1 MATPSVS
8 LSAPYIVFPLSLPLH
23 QTKPK
28 GQEGSSSYRSCYTS
42 PVESRKRKRTSG
54 NNEIA
59 TAVDGEGVNIY
70 DLRSTQTISSY
81 ALQPFTKFSCAPT
94 STVSKVSKTGTFRRT
109 YAALS
114 APKKQLVC
122 WEETSDGDER
132 QETPVK
138 QHTTDLASSHDVVY
152 IQDLSVTAKRGKQ
165 RDEQADSGLLAV
177 YADGHI
183 RFFSEDLQKRHWN
196 FTIPSQKTDTTT
208 VVYAAIAS
216 SATARKSVFSNR
228 PDIAL
233 PDNTGD
239 VVLLVITKSAT
250 AYNAQFIAVPVIVG
264 KRDPRE
270 LLSFQL
276 PTRDETSVP
285 TRSIFSVHFPTG
297 TLYQLSA
304 THLTTYNLT
313 LTQPTIMTIIPI
325 QSTEAPGA
333 HPPSLLRISS
343 STVLVATNDEISLY
357 DTKYSSLQSSIS
369 IQSSTQSSAALS
381 RSSTPA
387 SSTSGLTGS
396 VFLTTY
402 IVDMDLVIGYAQGG
416 IVGIQLTR
424 SRADKKGGLLIDSIG
439 RGVQGAAYVP
449 PQKSNPP
456 NPLFRQLENERAKTR
471 NAITAMRNAK
481 DAGDLF
487 EFERVFAKYV
497 GAKGLAEQAQIN
509 KVTNDSKED
518 TDMVNGSTSDKENSM
533 VAATRKEVVDLG
545 FEIPESFY
553 KPLRLEFV
561 TAVLS
566 MIFAVTEP
574 SSVNE
579 EQQQVMTVSL
589 FPPNVLRYLLESG
602 NFSTSSLPLSEGLVK
617 ALLAYDPTLRAL
629 QWFLST
635 LTDFPVAEILVAI
648 KLALSPLTAVP
659 EDEDNV
665 IFEIHRAEIVR
676 IALIRLA
683 SFPDPTII
691 KSLKSLPSDT
701 LTLLIRLL
709 ENELIATDDEFE
721 EPGKTL
727 GIEDIRVVAD
737 LLTAAID
744 AVGMSGLI
752 MTETTDMLNGLMEN
766 VDEALEMVEQAA
778 DLKGLMEELFR
789 HVDWRHV
796 AEDAGQQTTT
806 ATTAVEEAPTQT
818 SEEEVDVVVVEE
830 QAPSTTTSQSLTLKK
845 QPAILR
851 SNSNKRRRDR
861 HSAAAHKKSLARI
874 NAHRKAAVVV
884 GHKKMLRQASVSKSE
899 LIKQDRPVALSAAKG
914 ISPILPL
921 GALAL
926 RRLVDPRVGKEF
938 RVDEAADKR
947 GGTMKRE
954 YWREGLA
961 AGAYSVE
968 SMVV

>member
-8 LSAPYIVFPLSLPLH
+8 LSAPYTVFPLSLPLH

-138 QHTTDLASSHDVVY
+138 QHTTDLTSSHDVVY
-152 IQDLSVTAKRGKQ
+152 VQDLSVTAKRGKQ
-165 RDEQADSGLLAV
+165 RNEQADSGLLAV

-183 RFFSEDLQKRHWN
+183 RFFSEDLQKRHWD

-208 VVYAAIAS
+208 VV
-216 SATARKSVFSNR
+216 NR

-239 VVLLVITKSAT
+239 VVLLVITKSAI

-285 TRSIFSVHFPTG
+285 TRSTFSVHFPMG

-343 STVLVATNDEISLY
+343 STVLVATNEEISLY

-416 IVGIQLTR
+416 VVGIQLTR

-439 RGVQGAAYVP
+439 RGVQGAVYVP

-456 NPLFRQLENERAKTR
+456 NPLFRRLENERAKTR

-481 DAGDLF
+481 DTGDLF

-509 KVTNDSKED
+509 KVSNDSKED
-518 TDMVNGSTSDKENSM
+518 TDMVNGSASEKENSIA
-533 VAATRKEVVDLG
+533 AATRKEVVDLG

-579 EQQQVMTVSL
+579 EQMMTVSL
-589 FPPNVLRYLLESG
+589 FPQIKC
-602 NFSTSSLPLSEGLVK
+602 LVK
-617 ALLAYDPTLRAL
+617 ALVAYDPTLRAL

-635 LTDFPVAEILVAI
+635 LTDLPVAEILVAI
-648 KLALSPLTAVP
+648 RLALSPSTAAP
-659 EDEDNV
+659 EDEDNI
-665 IFEIHRAEIVR
+665 IFEIHRAEVVR

-727 GIEDIRVVAD
+727 GIENIRVVAD

-752 MTETTDMLNGLMEN
+752 MTETTDMLTGLMEN

-796 AEDAGQQTTT
+796 AEDAGQQTTG

-818 SEEEVDVVVVEE
+818 SEEEDIDIVVVEE
-830 QAPSTTTSQSLTLKK
+830 QAPPTTTTSQSLTLKK
-845 QPAILR
+845 QPAVLR
-851 SNSNKRRRDR
+851 GNSNKRRRDR
-861 HSAAAHKKSLARI
+861 HSAAAHKKYLARI
-874 NAHRKAAVVV
+874 NAHRKAAAVV

-938 RVDEAADKR
+938 RVDQVEEKR
-947 GGTMKRE
+947 DGF
-954 YWREGLA
+954 
-961 AGAYSVE
+961 V
-968 SMVV
+968 